1 MNQLDREHLRRLI
14 GVLDQLKAFNPE
26 MPLQHAVAF
35 LHISVQPGVNIT
47 ELAQIQQTSLQSASR
62 HAHALAGAGKTQR
75 GGLVAVG
82 FGIDGRT
89 KAILLTDEGR
99 RLSNAVAA
107 AMLNTAQH
115 D

>member
-1 MNQLDREHLRRLI
+1 MNQQDRERLRRLI

-35 LHISVQPGVNIT
+35 LHISVQPGLHIT
-47 ELAQIQQTSLQSASR
+47 GLADVQQTSLQSASR
-62 HAHALAGAGKTQR
+62 HAHALAGAGRAKR

-89 KAILLTDEGR
+89 KALLLTDEGR

-107 AMLNTAQH
+107 AMVNAGPH
-115 D
+115 A